1 MEQFLDFLK
10 DNLPW
15 VGLAVFSG
23 GMLLWQIWTA
33 RSGGT
38 GVTPM
43 QATLMINRED
53 AVLVDVREAAEFGGG
68 HIPNSRH
75 IPLSQFDKRLPELE
89 KFRERAIIVNC
100 ASGNRSGSACS
111 ALRKAGFAKVFNLS
125 GGISAWDQ
133 AGLPIT
139 KK

>member
-1 MEQFLDFLK
+1 MEFIQN
-10 DNLPW
+10 NLPW

-23 GMLLWQIWTA
+23 GMLLWQTWQA
-33 RSGGT
+33 RGAGAGIS
-38 GVTPM
+38 PM

-53 AVLVDVREAAEFGGG
+53 AIVVDVREPAEYAGG

-75 IPLSQFDKRLPELE
+75 IPLSQIGKRLPELE
-89 KFRERAIIVNC
+89 KFKGRAVIVNC
-100 ASGNRSGSACS
+100 ASGNRSSSACI
-111 ALRKAGFAKVFNLS
+111 ALRQAGFDKVYNLS

>member
-1 MEQFLDFLK
+1 MEFIQN
-10 DNLPW
+10 NLPW

-23 GMLLWQIWTA
+23 GMLLWQTWQA
-33 RSGGT
+33 RGAGAGIS
-38 GVTPM
+38 PM

-53 AVLVDVREAAEFGGG
+53 AIVVDVREPAEYAGG

-75 IPLSQFDKRLPELE
+75 IPLSQIGKRLPELE
-89 KFRERAIIVNC
+89 KFKGRAVIVNC
-100 ASGNRSGSACS
+100 ASGNRSSSACT
-111 ALRKAGFAKVFNLS
+111 ALRQAGFDKVYNLS

>member
-1 MEQFLDFLK
+1 MDFIK

-23 GMLLWQIWTA
+23 GMLLWQTWTA
-33 RSGGT
+33 FSGGA
-38 GVTPM
+38 GVSPM

-53 AVLVDVREAAEFGGG
+53 AVVVDVREAAEFVGG

-75 IPLSQFDKRLPELE
+75 IPLSQLGKRLPELE
-89 KFRERAIIVNC
+89 KYKERAIIVNC
-100 ASGNRSGSACS
+100 ASGNRSASACG